1 MIRYLQSHFCIW
13 MFHVPV
19 LQQSAAEFQPVWW
32 FQALSNFLHPNSGQ
46 KMMNKLEN
54 SGHQLPFGHI
64 WTFLCPSSPGAVRHH
79 RPASSSTKAEQRGS
93 SARAPEVAIDFDA
106 AEALGRKILGKGSW
120 VKRIFEEFDGSV
132 SWHVLAKGW
141 EALRKRREH
150 EGTLIRSYHEVL
162 DL

>member
-1 MIRYLQSHFCIW
+1 MVVSSILQFPPSKFGPENDEQIG
-13 MFHVPV
+13 
-19 LQQSAAEFQPVWW
+19 EFGPSI
-32 FQALSNFLHPNSGQ
+32 A
-46 KMMNKLEN
+46 
-54 SGHQLPFGHI
+54 I
-64 WTFLCPSSPGAVRHH
+64 WTYLDLPVPLPSPGAVRHH